1 MIYYEKILKRNK
13 MIDKIKNL
21 FKKKNKVKGSKREKQ
36 LLREWEKGIFLRLDE
51 DIDNKENIIKLKS
64 QL

>member
-1 MIYYEKILKRNK
+1 
-13 MIDKIKNL
+13 MIDKIKK
-21 FKKKNKVKGSKREKQ
+21 FVQEKNKVKGSKREKQ
-36 LLREWEKGIFLRLDE
+36 LLREWENGIFLRLDE

>member
-1 MIYYEKILKRNK
+1 MIYYEKIIKRNK
-13 MIDKIKNL
+13 MINKIKNL
-21 FKKKNKVKGSKREKQ
+21 FKKKDKVNGSKREKQ
-36 LLREWEKGIFLRLDE
+36 LLREWENGIFLRLDE

>member
-1 MIYYEKILKRNK
+1 MINHEKILKRNK
-13 MIDKIKNL
+13 MVDKVKIL

-36 LLREWEKGIFLRLDE
+36 LLREWENGIFLRLDE